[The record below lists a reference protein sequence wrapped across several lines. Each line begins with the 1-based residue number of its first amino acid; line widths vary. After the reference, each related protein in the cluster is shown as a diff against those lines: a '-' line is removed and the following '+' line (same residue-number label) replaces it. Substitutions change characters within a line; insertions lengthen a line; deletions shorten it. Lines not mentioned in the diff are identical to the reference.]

1 MHTLTLASQKQ
12 LVDLNEDRT
21 LFDIEVSVTAEDPT
35 EQFEAVI
42 LNQTELDGGEVNYKV
57 HPGVMKA
64 RLVNDKNIY
73 QNYFLC
79 VRGTK
84 GKKVNIEIKHNP
96 APPEAVE
103 EEAFTEPEEIYEE
116 ESEIIPIPLPPIPPK
131 KAASSI
137 FSLRSLFIVVI
148 IVGIGIGLYFLWK
161 GGKTTAID
169 LPTTQSSSI
178 IPDIPLA
185 VPSPVISS
193 VISSKKASSPNLMSR
208 LNKMV
213 Q

>member
-21 LFDIEVSVTAEDPT
+21 LFDIEVSVTAEDPN

-42 LNQTELDGGEVNYKV
+42 LNQTELDSGEVNYQV
-57 HPGVMKA
+57 HQGAMEA

-96 APPEAVE
+96 APPEAI
-103 EEAFTEPEEIYEE
+103 EEAFTEDDYEE
-116 ESEIIPIPLPPIPPK
+116 ESEIMPIPLPPLPPK
-131 KAASSI
+131 KAPSSI
-137 FSLRSLFIVVI
+137 FSMRSLFIVVI

-161 GGKTTAID
+161 GGSKLPEVPIVTNTT
-169 LPTTQSSSI
+169 SI
-178 IPDIPLA
+178 IPDIPIP
-185 VPSPVISS
+185 VPSIST
-193 VISSKKASSPNLMSR
+193 SKKSSSPNLMSR

>member
-42 LNQTELDGGEVNYKV
+42 LNQTELDSGEVNYQV
-57 HPGVMKA
+57 HQGAMEA
-64 RLVNDKNIY
+64 RLVNDKNMY

-79 VRGTK
+79 VRGTT
-84 GKKVNIEIKHNP
+84 GKKVNIVIKHNP
-96 APPEAVE
+96 PPPEAIE
-103 EEAFTEPEEIYEE
+103 EEAFTEQEEYMD
-116 ESEIIPIPLPPIPPK
+116 ESEIIPIPLPPLPPK
-131 KAASSI
+131 KAETSI
-137 FSLRSLFIVVI
+137 FSLRSLFIVII

-161 GGKTTAID
+161 GGKTIEGTT

-185 VPSPVISS
+185 VSPPAIS
-193 VISSKKASSPNLMSR
+193 SSKKASSPNLMSR

>member
-21 LFDIEVSVTAEDPT
+21 LFDIEVAVTAEDPT

-42 LNQTELDGGEVNYKV
+42 LSQTELDSGEVNYQV
-57 HPGVMKA
+57 HPGAMEA

-96 APPEAVE
+96 PPEAAE
-103 EEAFTEPEEIYEE
+103 EEAFTEPEEDYVD
-116 ESEIIPIPLPPIPPK
+116 ESEIMPIPLPPLLPK
-131 KAASSI
+131 KVESSI

-161 GGKTTAID
+161 SGKTAAID
-169 LPTTQSSSI
+169 LPTTQPVSI
-178 IPDIPLA
+178 IPAIPLA
-185 VPSPVISS
+185 AALPA

>member
-21 LFDIEVSVTAEDPT
+21 LFDIEVAVTAEDPT

-42 LNQTELDGGEVNYKV
+42 LSQTELDSGEVNYQV
-57 HPGVMKA
+57 HPGAMEA

-84 GKKVNIEIKHNP
+84 GKKVNIVIKHNP
-96 APPEAVE
+96 PPPEAVE
-103 EEAFTEPEEIYEE
+103 EEAFTEPEEDYVD
-116 ESEIIPIPLPPIPPK
+116 ESEIMPIPLPPLLPK
-131 KAASSI
+131 KVESSI

-161 GGKTTAID
+161 GGKTTAAID
-169 LPTTQSSSI
+169 LSTTQPVSI
-178 IPDIPLA
+178 IPAIPLA
-185 VPSPVISS
+185 AALPA

>member
-21 LFDIEVSVTAEDPT
+21 LFDIEVAVTAEDPN

-42 LNQTELDGGEVNYKV
+42 LSQTELDDGEVNYQI
-57 HPGVMKA
+57 HQGVMEA

-84 GKKVNIEIKHNP
+84 GKKVNIVIKHNT
-96 APPEAVE
+96 PPEEAVE
-103 EEAFTEPEEIYEE
+103 EEFAEYED
-116 ESEIIPIPLPPIPPK
+116 ESEIMPIPLPPLPK
-131 KAASSI
+131 KIVSSI
-137 FSLRSLFIVVI
+137 FSMKSLFIVVI

-161 GGKTTAID
+161 DKTIEGVD
-169 LPTTQSSSI
+169 LPKTKSSSI
-178 IPDIPLA
+178 IPDTPLIS
-185 VPSPVISS
+185 PSFP
-193 VISSKKASSPNLMSR
+193 SKKTSSPNLMSR

>member
-21 LFDIEVSVTAEDPT
+21 LFDIEVSVTAEDPA

-42 LNQTELDGGEVNYKV
+42 LNQTELDSGEVNYQV
-57 HPGVMKA
+57 HQGAMEA

-96 APPEAVE
+96 PPPEAVE
-103 EEAFTEPEEIYEE
+103 EAFTEDDYEE
-116 ESEIIPIPLPPIPPK
+116 ESEIMPIPLPPLPPK
-131 KAASSI
+131 KTPSSI
-137 FSLRSLFIVVI
+137 FSMRSLFIVVI

-161 GGKTTAID
+161 GGDSKSPGTGLTT
-169 LPTTQSSSI
+169 TSSI
-178 IPDIPLA
+178 IPDIPIP
-185 VPSPVISS
+185 VPAIS
-193 VISSKKASSPNLMSR
+193 ISTAKKASSPNLMSR

>member
-21 LFDIEVSVTAEDPT
+21 LFDIEVAVTAEDPT

-42 LNQTELDGGEVNYKV
+42 LSQTELDNGEVNYQV
-57 HPGVMKA
+57 HQGAMEA
-64 RLVNDKNIY
+64 RLVNDKNLY

-96 APPEAVE
+96 PPLEAVE
-103 EEAFTEPEEIYEE
+103 EEAFTEQEEYID
-116 ESEIIPIPLPPIPPK
+116 ESEIMPIPLPPLPPK
-131 KAASSI
+131 KAPSSI
-137 FSLRSLFIVVI
+137 FSMRSLFIVVI

-161 GGKTTAID
+161 GGKTSD
-169 LPTTQSSSI
+169 SSESVTTQPSI
-178 IPDIPLA
+178 IPDIPVVTTPA
-185 VPSPVISS
+185 AFSS
-193 VISSKKASSPNLMSR
+193 TKKASSPNLMSR

-213 Q
+213 E

>member
-12 LVDLNEDRT
+12 LVDLNEDKT
-21 LFDIEVSVTAEDPT
+21 LFDIEVTVTAEDPN

-42 LNQTELDGGEVNYKV
+42 LNQTELDSGEVNYQV
-57 HPGVMKA
+57 HQGGMEA
-64 RLVNDKNIY
+64 RLVNDKNLY

-79 VRGTK
+79 MRGTK

-96 APPEAVE
+96 PPPEAVE
-103 EEAFTEPEEIYEE
+103 EEYIEEKYEE
-116 ESEIIPIPLPPIPPK
+116 ESEILPIPLPPLPPK
-131 KAASSI
+131 KKESSI

-161 GGKTTAID
+161 GGKQSD
-169 LPTTQSSSI
+169 GDKLPTAPAPSI
-178 IPDIPLA
+178 IPEITLTAPA
-185 VPSPVISS
+185 PSIT
-193 VISSKKASSPNLMSR
+193 SKKASSPNLMSR